1 MALTKERIEE
11 REHTFTKSE
20 TFELIRKWFVKY
32 DRKNKRFVSKYYA
45 RCCQAKVGAIY
56 ANERGTHDKHI
67 DEFFKKIG
75 EYRNMVEFFTFSER
89 DITQEVVFLAYCFD
103 VELKEKINLN

>member
-11 REHTFTKSE
+11 CNHNFTKVE
-20 TFELIRKWFVKY
+20 TFELLKKWFVKY
-32 DRKNKRFVSKYYA
+32 DRKNKIFVSRYYA

-67 DEFFKKIG
+67 DKFFNKIG
-75 EYRNMVEFFTFSER
+75 EYRNMAEFFTFSEM
-89 DITQEVVFLAYCFD
+89 DITKEVVDLAYSFG
-103 VELKEKINLN
+103 VELKEKVNLN